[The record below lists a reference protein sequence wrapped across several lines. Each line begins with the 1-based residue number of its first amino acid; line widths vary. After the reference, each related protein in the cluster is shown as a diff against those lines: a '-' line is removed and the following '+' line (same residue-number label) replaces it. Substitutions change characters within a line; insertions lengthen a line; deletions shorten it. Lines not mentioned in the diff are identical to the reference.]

1 MEEYTFQKMSYS
13 CQSRLKN
20 SNINWVKDAQ
30 SIHKFYVSGFGRRV
44 VKIERG
50 DLPDQFEV
58 GVKKGREMMELMD
71 YQEPGANTNP
81 HLGGLFSPPPPIPL
95 N

>member
-1 MEEYTFQKMSYS
+1 MGRPCFLAFLLISSLLTLSFSK
-13 CQSRLKN
+13 
-20 SNINWVKDAQ
+20 
-30 SIHKFYVSGFGRRV
+30 GFGRRV

-81 HLGGLFSPPPPIPL
+81 HLGGLFSPPPPNPL